1 LKKGFFSFTWIPH
14 NVDFYKKATY
24 LILYPRGSN
33 KLNSNVGNLM
43 RKSDICLRSF
53 NEGTAYAQKILTIV
67 SGTCKV
73 IRVAARYF
81 YLVTGTKTLFGTF
94 I

>member
-1 LKKGFFSFTWIPH
+1 
-14 NVDFYKKATY
+14 
-24 LILYPRGSN
+24 
-33 KLNSNVGNLM
+33 M

-67 SGTCKV
+67 SGTYKV

-81 YLVTGTKTLFGTF
+81 YLVTGTQTLFGTF